1 LLLKRKHKIALA
13 AILYLSVI
21 YGLSR
26 SSREVEQ
33 QFSSQTVV
41 AARVQTESAPTV
53 DPLYERLSE
62 QRAANL
68 VRQATDRTKMDRAAH
83 QTPLTRAR
91 AVEGINA
98 QWTHLLETHRATYEK
113 LLHAAAA
120 APRGEVPCTICD
132 GFSYM
137 PCLLCKGHNRKC
149 VTCGGTGHD
158 VSDEF
163 CPSCLG
169 TGKCYLCSGSGKM
182 FCPFCNDGMVD
193 THSHPPR
200 KSPPID

>member
-1 LLLKRKHKIALA
+1 LKTKHKIALA
-13 AILYLSVI
+13 VILYLAVI
-21 YGLSR
+21 YALSR

-33 QFSSQTVV
+33 QFSTESVV
-41 AARVQTESAPTV
+41 AAREPENARRA

-68 VRQATDRTKMDRAAH
+68 VRQANDRTKMERASQHTA
-83 QTPLTRAR
+83 LTRAR

-98 QWTHLLETHRATYEK
+98 QWTRLFEKHRATYES
-113 LLHAAAA
+113 LLHAAAT

-137 PCLLCKGHNRKC
+137 PCLLCKDHNRKC

-200 KSPPID
+200 KTPPLE